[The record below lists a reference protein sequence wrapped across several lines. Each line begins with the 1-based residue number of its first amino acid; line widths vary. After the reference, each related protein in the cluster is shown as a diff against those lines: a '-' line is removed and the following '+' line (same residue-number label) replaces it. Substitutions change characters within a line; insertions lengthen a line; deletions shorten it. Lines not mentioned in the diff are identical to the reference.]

1 MSIIRCACALLVT
14 PYGLRI
20 VNNWPT
26 VEPDVRSIDPDSTTV
41 LHYTSWVDV
50 ISMNDTVDER
60 SIADVFE
67 SACSKEAFK
76 ALSMRQKRA

>member
-26 VEPDVRSIDPDSTTV
+26 VEPDVRSIDPDSKTA
-41 LHYTSWVDV
+41 LHYRRWADV
-50 ISMNDTVDER
+50 ISMNDTADER
-60 SIADVFE
+60 SIADVVE
-67 SACSKEAFK
+67 SAS
-76 ALSMRQKRA
+76 STHMPG